1 MVHVGEIKAIIDED
15 HVVILA
21 SVELSEGDKLT
32 VFSSVKDPRFLDFSK
47 TDELLFPIGEIQ
59 VLYKQE
65 EKGLYIAKRF
75 RELER
80 RHRTITRPSPLV
92 SALSWAA
99 GETKEVLETIPGD
112 WSAAFDSEKNL
123 GINIPKVVT
132 VGDAVGRK

>member
-21 SVELSEGDKLT
+21 SEELSEGDKLT

-65 EKGLYIAKRF
+65 EKGLYIAERF

-80 RHRTITRPSPLV
+80 RRRTITSPSPLV

-99 GETKEVLETIPGD
+99 GETKEVLENVPGD